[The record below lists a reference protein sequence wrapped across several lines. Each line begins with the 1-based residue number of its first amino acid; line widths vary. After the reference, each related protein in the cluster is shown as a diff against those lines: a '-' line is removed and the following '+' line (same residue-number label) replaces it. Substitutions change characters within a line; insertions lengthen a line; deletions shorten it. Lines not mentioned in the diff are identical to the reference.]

1 MSGIEIQ
8 FGNQFLKVAMPKD
21 AISLQATVK
30 TASGIH
36 KMTIDRWGDAT
47 HKYDHY
53 NSRRHPSS
61 RDEMAIRRYEADK
74 AVMDPLPSPI
84 PVIRNKDSIRC
95 WPAPRDQ
102 ELEDIEGEKMW
113 HSHKHP
119 NTRRERRRS
128 PYYPPS
134 PQYQRQSSEE
144 REIEA
149 RPQPPEM
156 AHDPQDPWATPQYE
170 TEEDVPDLVSVHGEE
185 NLDNTPPKRLRD
197 FIESTEQLDQA
208 LNEATEVMKMLEK
221 EPCTGGAPPTEP
233 LKIAKTLMD
242 VTPNKVIPMDGPDT
256 KIANPGRHRNK
267 VELHKAK
274 ISEVIFLEAPGSPE
288 PDQAGTPPG
297 GQPSGNV
304 PLTPK
309 ILKIN
314 ENGAASQQS
323 PMDSD
328 CEIVREEKS
337 LSQEKQNQ
345 PRKILIVSGTRKRM
359 SPCKCST
366 PGACTSE
373 ATSTTAG
380 DSGLDSEDHE

>member
-1 MSGIEIQ
+1 MREVNSVWYRNSV
-8 FGNQFLKVAMPKD
+8 GNQFLKVAMPKD

-53 NSRRHPSS
+53 NSTRHPSS

-84 PVIRNKDSIRC
+84 PVMRKKDLIRY

-102 ELEDIEGEKMW
+102 ELEDNDGGKMW

-156 AHDPQDPWATPQYE
+156 AYDPQDPWATPQYE

-208 LNEATEVMKMLEK
+208 LDEATEVMKMLEK
-221 EPCTGGAPPTEP
+221 EPCTGGAPPIEP

-267 VELHKAK
+267 VELHKAE
-274 ISEVIFLEAPGSPE
+274 ITEVVFLEAPGSPE
-288 PDQAGTPPG
+288 PEQAAIAPA
-297 GQPSGNV
+297 
-304 PLTPK
+304 
-309 ILKIN
+309 I
-314 ENGAASQQS
+314 
-323 PMDSD
+323 
-328 CEIVREEKS
+328 
-337 LSQEKQNQ
+337 
-345 PRKILIVSGTRKRM
+345 SGTRKRM
-359 SPCKCST
+359 SPCKCSK
-366 PGACTSE
+366 PEACTSE

-380 DSGLDSEDHE
+380 DSGHDSENSE

>member
-1 MSGIEIQ
+1 MREVNSVWYRNSV
-8 FGNQFLKVAMPKD
+8 GNQFLKVAMPKD

-61 RDEMAIRRYEADK
+61 RDQMAIRRYEADK

-84 PVIRNKDSIRC
+84 PVIRKRDSTRYR
-95 WPAPRDQ
+95 PNPREK
-102 ELEDIEGEKMW
+102 ELDNIDAGKMW

-144 REIEA
+144 GEIEA

-156 AHDPQDPWATPQYE
+156 AHEPQDPWATPHYD
-170 TEEDVPDLVSVHGEE
+170 TEEDVLDLISVNQIDGQGNPE
-185 NLDNTPPKRLRD
+185 NTPPKRLRD

-221 EPCTGGAPPTEP
+221 DPGTGGAPPPEALNT
-233 LKIAKTLMD
+233 AKTITDL
-242 VTPNKVIPMDGPDT
+242 TPNKVIPMDRPDT
-256 KIANPGRHRNK
+256 KMANPGRHRNK
-267 VELHKAK
+267 VELHKAE
-274 ISEVIFLEAPGSPE
+274 INEVVFLEAPGSPKPE
-288 PDQAGTPPG
+288 QAT
-297 GQPSGNV
+297 NV

-309 ILKIN
+309 TLETSNK
-314 ENGAASQQS
+314 EDDKDERA
-323 PMDSD
+323 PVT
-328 CEIVREEKS
+328 C
-337 LSQEKQNQ
+337 
-345 PRKILIVSGTRKRM
+345 GTRKRM
-359 SPCKCST
+359 SPCQCSK
-366 PGACTSE
+366 PEACTSE

-380 DSGLDSEDHE
+380 DSGHDSEDQE

>member
-1 MSGIEIQ
+1 MREVNSVWYRNSV
-8 FGNQFLKVAMPKD
+8 GNQFLKVAMPKD

-84 PVIRNKDSIRC
+84 PVIRTKEFNQILAKPQRRPGTGRQLKEEKCGTATNI
-95 WPAPRDQ
+95 PTP
-102 ELEDIEGEKMW
+102 GEKGGEV
-113 HSHKHP
+113 P
-119 NTRRERRRS
+119 I
-128 PYYPPS
+128 YPPS

-233 LKIAKTLMD
+233 LKIAKALID
-242 VTPNKVIPMDGPDT
+242 VTPNKAIPMDGPDT

-274 ISEVIFLEAPGSPE
+274 I
-288 PDQAGTPPG
+288 
-297 GQPSGNV
+297 
-304 PLTPK
+304 K
-309 ILKIN
+309 
-314 ENGAASQQS
+314 
-323 PMDSD
+323 
-328 CEIVREEKS
+328 
-337 LSQEKQNQ
+337 
-345 PRKILIVSGTRKRM
+345 
-359 SPCKCST
+359 
-366 PGACTSE
+366 
-373 ATSTTAG
+373 
-380 DSGLDSEDHE
+380 